1 MAKRRRRASG
11 ARKLL
16 VTILLAVSV
25 VALILYLTKGGG
37 KVDDAN
43 LGQVEINEVMSSNK
57 GSVPDETGDFP
68 DWIEVYNNT
77 DSELDISGYGLTDQL
92 ISAAKWTFPEG
103 SIIPARGYLVVFC
116 SGDPTRGKMH
126 TPFKLSASDDVIL
139 SNVSGKVVD
148 SITLKPVTSGYSLG
162 RSADDSTT
170 WQEMLPS
177 PGYPNTDEGAAQYLA
192 TLSATADQSIGVY
205 LNEFMPSNASTLVG
219 PDGAYCDWIELY
231 NTTGAEVDLGGYG
244 ISDSATQ
251 PLKYTLPAGTKIP
264 ANGVLL
270 IYCTGRETPDGSE
283 KIEAPFSLAAYA
295 ESVVFSTPA
304 GKILDQYDYTR
315 ANTDIS
321 FARNPDGT
329 GEWAT
334 SSQPT
339 PGYTNNNAGLEAFM
353 KTLSFGKGDI
363 VISEV
368 LNANVSFL
376 KQPDGEFYDWIEIH
390 NTTGSP
396 ISLAG
401 YALSNNA
408 KNPAKWVFPDVT
420 LDAGE
425 YLTVMASGKN
435 VSDAQKKNNLA
446 TNFRLSSAGDVVLL
460 FQPDGTILDK
470 LLVPKGHADVSYGR
484 TDASLLFYSTPTPNA
499 ANSGGVAGYAQEP
512 KITTPGG
519 EFTSAQSVS
528 VEVPEGCNV
537 TYTTDGT
544 VPTESSSR
552 YSGPITVSKTTV
564 LRVRAFESGYNGSDT
579 VSQTYVIYTGE
590 STIENH
596 KFSLPVVS
604 IVTDPKNLWDPDSG
618 IYVIGTEYAATS
630 GQQPTDLSMTA
641 GMNDP
646 NWNLANFNAQNKSH
660 PDPLGR
666 RWERDVHFDYI
677 DLNGT
682 TLYSGDG
689 VFQIQGQYSRNKE
702 QKGFSLIAKG
712 AYGDSSFDY
721 PFFENR
727 TATSYKSLVLRASA
741 QDATNSRIRDNVMT
755 TLLEEGNT
763 GLPEDRAVVV
773 QAHQQVV
780 VLLNGRYWGVY
791 DFMERI
797 TEDFVASR
805 FHLSNPDSIDML
817 FGNGNE
823 NCVMSGNGWEDYT
836 DMVEWAGSHDL
847 SNAANYDYICSLMD
861 TENYAT
867 YVAAEIIVGNT
878 DSANLKYWRS
888 AEYDNKWRWI
898 FYDFCWAMNAND
910 KKEVQW
916 TSGYRRD
923 FFSRYFD
930 PEGHGSG
937 KAASTVLIRAL
948 LGNASFRQMFLEKTA
963 LMINDVYSPE
973 KINAMVD
980 RLEGNIAEEMKY
992 DVDIWDNL
1000 NYTSWQQHC
1009 DHIRK
1014 YADNYKDYALKYV
1027 QSYFSLSDA
1036 EMMNIF
1042 GSVSTL
1048 EDTASNGN

>member
-16 VTILLAVSV
+16 VVVLLAVCA

-37 KVDDAN
+37 KVEN
-43 LGQVEINEVMSSNK
+43 EYLGMIELNEVMSSNK
-57 GSVPDETGDFP
+57 GSVPDETGAFP

-77 DSELDISGYGLTDQL
+77 DSKLDISGFGLTDKL

-103 SIIPARGYLVVFC
+103 SVLEPRGFLVVFC
-116 SGDPTRGKMH
+116 SGDPTRGRMH

-148 SITLKPVTSGYSLG
+148 SITLHPVTSGYSLG
-162 RSADDSTT
+162 RSADDGTT
-170 WQEMLPS
+170 WKEMLPS
-177 PGYPNTDEGAAQYLA
+177 PGYPNTTEGAAEYLA
-192 TLSATADQSIGVY
+192 TLSASAEQSIGVY

-244 ISDSATQ
+244 ISDTPTQ
-251 PLKYTLPAGTKIP
+251 PLKYTLPKGTKIA

-270 IYCTGRETPDGSE
+270 IYCTGRSTPDGAE

-295 ESVVFSTPA
+295 ESVVFSTPS

-329 GEWAT
+329 GDWAT
-334 SSQPT
+334 ASQPT
-339 PGYTNNNAGLEAFM
+339 PGYPNNNAGLEAFM

-368 LNANVSFL
+368 LNANVSYL
-376 KQPDGEFYDWIEIH
+376 KQPDGECYDWVEIH

-420 LDAGE
+420 LNAGE
-425 YLTVMASGKN
+425 YLTVLASGKN
-435 VSDAQKKNNLA
+435 VSDAQKKNNLE
-446 TNFRLSSAGDVVLL
+446 TNFGLSSQGDVVFL
-460 FQPDGTILDK
+460 FQPDGTLLDK

-484 TDASLLFYSTPTPNA
+484 TDTNLMFYAKPTPNEP
-499 ANSGGVAGYAQEP
+499 NGSGVAGYAQRP
-512 KITTPGG
+512 IISTPGG
-519 EFTSAQSVS
+519 TFDSPQTVS

-544 VPTESSSR
+544 VPTEGSNR
-552 YSGPITVSKTTV
+552 YSGPINISKTSV
-564 LRVRAFESGYNGSDT
+564 LRVRAFKSGYNGSDT
-579 VSQTYVIYTGE
+579 ASQTYVIYTGE
-590 STIENH
+590 STVESH
-596 KFSLPVVS
+596 KYTLPVVS
-604 IVTDPKNLWDPDSG
+604 IVTEPGNLWDTESG
-618 IYVIGTEYAATS
+618 IYVIGNQYAEVS
-630 GQQPTDLSMTA
+630 GQLPTDTTMTA
-641 GMNDP
+641 GMQDS
-646 NWNLANFNAQNKSH
+646 NWNLVNFNAQNKSH

-677 DLNGT
+677 GLDGK

-689 VFQIQGQYSRNKE
+689 VFQIQGQFSRNKE

-712 AYGDSSFDY
+712 AYGDAMFNY

-741 QDATNSRIRDNVMT
+741 QDATNSRIRDNLVT
-755 TLLEEGNT
+755 TLFEEGNT
-763 GLPEDRAVVV
+763 GLPEERAVVV
-773 QAHQQVV
+773 QAHKQVV
-780 VLLNGRYWGVY
+780 VLLNGKYWGVY

-805 FHLSNPDSIDML
+805 FHLSNPDSVDLL
-817 FGNGNE
+817 FGNGNQF
-823 NCVMSGNGWEDYT
+823 CVLAGNGWEDYT

-847 SNAANYDYICSLMD
+847 SDSSNYDYINTLMD

-867 YVAAEIIVGNT
+867 YVAAEIIIGNS
-878 DSANLKYWRS
+878 DSGNIKYWRS

-898 FYDFCWAMNAND
+898 LYDFCWAMNRDD
-910 KKEVQW
+910 KSSDTATV
-916 TSGYRRD
+916 GFRRD
-923 FFSRYFD
+923 FFSRYFN

-937 KAASTVLIRAL
+937 KATSTVLIRAL
-948 LGNASFRQMFLEKTA
+948 LANSTFRQMFLEKVA
-963 LMINDVYSPE
+963 LMLNEVYTPD
-973 KINAMVD
+973 KILAMVD
-980 RLEGNIAEEMKY
+980 RLQGNIDAEMKY
-992 DVDIWDNL
+992 DVDLWNDIT
-1000 NYTSWQQHC
+1000 YSSWQQHC
-1009 DHIRK
+1009 DHIRN
-1014 YADNYKDYALKYV
+1014 YAKNYQEYALKYV
-1027 QSYFSLSDA
+1027 QSYFSLSDS
-1036 EMMNIF
+1036 EMNSIF
-1042 GSVSTL
+1042 GRTSTL
-1048 EDTASNGN
+1048 EDTTNGG

>member
-11 ARKLL
+11 ARKSL
-16 VTILLAVSV
+16 VVVLVAVAA

-37 KVDDAN
+37 KVENEN
-43 LGQVEINEVMSSNK
+43 LGQIEINEVMSSNK

-68 DWIEVYNNT
+68 DWIEIYNNT
-77 DSELDISGYGLTDQL
+77 DSALDISGFGLTDEL

-103 SIIPARGYLVVFC
+103 SVLQPRGYIVVFC
-116 SGDPTRGKMH
+116 SGDPTRGKLH

-148 SITLKPVTSGYSLG
+148 SITLRPVTSGYSLG
-162 RSADDSTT
+162 RSAEDTT
-170 WQEMLPS
+170 AWKEMLPS
-177 PGYPNTDEGAAQYLA
+177 PGYPNTTEGAAEYLA
-192 TLSATADQSIGVY
+192 TLTASAEENNGVY
-205 LNEFMPSNASTLVG
+205 LNEFMPSNASTLIG

-231 NTTGAEVDLGGYG
+231 NTTGAEVDLGGFG

-270 IYCTGRETPDGSE
+270 IYLTGRETPEGSE
-283 KIEAPFSLAAYA
+283 KIEAPFGLAAYS
-295 ESVVFSTPA
+295 ESVVFATPA
-304 GKILDQYDYTR
+304 GRILDQYDYTR

-334 SSQPT
+334 TSQPT
-339 PGYTNNNAGLEAFM
+339 PGYPNNNAGLEAFM
-353 KTLSFGKGDI
+353 KTLSFGKGEI

-368 LNANVSFL
+368 LNANVSTL
-376 KQPDGEFYDWIEIH
+376 KQPDGEYYDWIEIH

-396 ISLAG
+396 VSLAG

-420 LDAGE
+420 LNAGE
-425 YLTVMASGKN
+425 YLTIQASGKN
-435 VSDAQKKNNLA
+435 VSDAQKKNNLE
-446 TNFRLSSAGDVVLL
+446 TNFGLSADGDVVFL
-460 FQPDGTILDK
+460 FMPDGTILDK

-484 TDASLLFYSTPTPNA
+484 TDANLYFYATPTPDAPN
-499 ANSGGVAGYAQEP
+499 GTGMAGYAQEP

-519 EFTSAQSVS
+519 TFDSAQSVS

-544 VPTESSSR
+544 VPGENSNR
-552 YSGPITVSKTTV
+552 YSGPITISKTTV
-564 LRVRAFESGYNGSDT
+564 LRVRAFRSGYSGSDT
-579 VSQTYVIYTGE
+579 NSQTYVIYTGE

-596 KFSLPVVS
+596 RYNLPVVS
-604 IVTDPKNLWDPDSG
+604 IVTEPNNLWDPVSG
-618 IYVIGTEYAATS
+618 IYVVGQKYAEVS
-630 GQQPTDLSMTA
+630 GQQPTDLTMTA
-641 GMNDP
+641 GMQDP
-646 NWNLANFNAQNKSH
+646 NWNLVNFNAQPKSN

-677 DLNGT
+677 DANGT

-689 VFQIQGQYSRNKE
+689 VFQIQGQFSRNKE

-712 AYGDSSFDY
+712 AYGDSMFNY

-741 QDATNSRIRDNVMT
+741 QDATNSRIRDNLVT
-755 TLLEEGNT
+755 TLFEEGNT
-763 GLPEDRAVVV
+763 GLPPERAVVV
-773 QAHQQVV
+773 QAHKQVV
-780 VLLNGRYWGVY
+780 VLLNGKYWGVY

-805 FHLSNPDSIDML
+805 FGLSNPDSVDLL
-817 FGNGNE
+817 FGNGNQF
-823 NCVMSGNGWEDYT
+823 CVLAGDGWKDYT

-847 SNAANYDYICSLMD
+847 SDPANYDYINTLMD
-861 TENYAT
+861 TENYAA
-867 YVAAEIIVGNT
+867 YVAAEIIVGNS
-878 DSANLKYWRS
+878 DSGNVKYWRS

-898 FYDFCWAMNAND
+898 FYDFCWAMNRND
-910 KKEVQW
+910 NYSDTATV
-916 TSGYRRD
+916 GYRRD
-923 FFSRYFD
+923 FFSRYFHPD
-930 PEGHGSG
+930 GHGAS
-937 KAASTVLIRAL
+937 KATSTVLIRAL
-948 LGNASFRQMFLEKTA
+948 LANSTFRQTFLEKVA
-963 LMINDVYSPE
+963 LMINDVYTPE

-980 RLEGNIAEEMKY
+980 RLQGNIAEEMKY
-992 DVDIWDNL
+992 DVDLWDGI
-1000 NYTSWQQHC
+1000 NYSSWQQHC
-1009 DHIRK
+1009 DNIRA
-1014 YADNYKDYALKYV
+1014 YADNYQNYALKYV
-1027 QSYFSLSDA
+1027 QNYFSLSDS
-1036 EMMNIF
+1036 EMNTLF
-1042 GSVSTL
+1042 GRTTTL
-1048 EDTASNGN
+1048 TE